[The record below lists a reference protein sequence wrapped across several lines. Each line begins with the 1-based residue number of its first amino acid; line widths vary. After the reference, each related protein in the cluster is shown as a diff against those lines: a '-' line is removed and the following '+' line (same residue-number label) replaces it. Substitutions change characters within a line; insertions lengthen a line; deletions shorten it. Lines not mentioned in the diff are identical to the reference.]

1 MKQTIDISSGNAT
14 KFNAGQSGKYLI
26 LRQASQSVI
35 LKGDNL
41 RPVELERGDVVDVS
55 DFDELEIY
63 NHNSTSVHIEFQVSD
78 VEVRIRTSQTSING
92 ALNINEIQS
101 PVVISRIQEPIDV
114 QVNIPEVEVN
124 IPDVAVTM
132 PDELTI
138 GNFPDELTIGNLP
151 AVQQVQTKPVRI
163 VALAPINLTASSTTK
178 SIAAKSSRQG
188 VLIQA
193 NHSNNNDLIIA
204 GFYRLRPDG
213 EVFFATN
220 SDLSVSGH
228 GGDGCTVGEFL

>member
-101 PVVISRIQEPIDV
+101 PVVISRIQEPMDV

-138 GNFPDELTIGNLP
+138 GNFPD
-151 AVQQVQTKPVRI
+151 VQQVEITNHPESETLTLSYLGNYSISAMNATPIDNAGTRKGYLFQ
-163 VALAPINLTASSTTK
+163 APK
-178 SIAAKSSRQG
+178 
-188 VLIQA
+188 
-193 NHSNNNDLIIA
+193 
-204 GFYRLRPDG
+204 
-213 EVFFATN
+213 TN
-220 SDLSVSGH
+220 SGAVTIGGIIELEPGGHANVPANNRLSLSGN
-228 GGDGCTVGEFL
+228 GSDRIKIAEWV